1 MLWQNSALI
10 ASFASTHFKE
20 GYMGIFSSI
29 SNAIFGDD
37 EEEKKAAEAAPAA
50 AAAAPERAAI
60 SADDV
65 AARIGS
71 IPGADKLNWQ
81 TSIVD
86 LMKLVRID
94 PSYENRKALAIEMGN
109 TDYSGTA
116 EDNIALHKAV
126 LNQMAA
132 AGGIVPAH
140 LKD

>member
-1 MLWQNSALI
+1 
-10 ASFASTHFKE
+10 
-20 GYMGIFSSI
+20 MGIFSSI

-37 EEEKKAAEAAPAA
+37 EDEAKPAEKAPAAAPAA
-50 AAAAPERAAI
+50 APATPPKRAAI
-60 SADDV
+60 SAEDV
-65 AARIGS
+65 EARIAS
-71 IPGADKLNWQ
+71 IPGSDKLNWQ

-126 LNQMAA
+126 LAQMAA

>member
-1 MLWQNSALI
+1 
-10 ASFASTHFKE
+10 
-20 GYMGIFSSI
+20 MGIFSSI
-29 SNAIFGDD
+29 SNAIFGSD
-37 EEEKKAAEAAPAA
+37 EEDKPAE
-50 AAAAPERAAI
+50 AAAAPAEKPARAAI

-71 IPGADKLNWQ
+71 IPGAEDLNWQ

-126 LNQMAA
+126 LDQMAA
-132 AGGIVPAH
+132 AGGIVPDH

>member
-1 MLWQNSALI
+1 
-10 ASFASTHFKE
+10 
-20 GYMGIFSSI
+20 MGIFSSI

-37 EEEKKAAEAAPAA
+37 EEETKAAEPAPAA
-50 AAAAPERAAI
+50 PAAPERAAI

-81 TSIVD
+81 TLIVD

-94 PSYENRKALAIEMGN
+94 PSYENRKSLAVEMGN

-116 EDNIALHKAV
+116 EDNIALHKAM
-126 LNQMAA
+126 LDQMAA
-132 AGGIVPAH
+132 AGGIVPDH
-140 LKD
+140 LKG

>member
-1 MLWQNSALI
+1 
-10 ASFASTHFKE
+10 
-20 GYMGIFSSI
+20 MGIFSSI

-37 EEEKKAAEAAPAA
+37 EEETKAAEAAPAA
-50 AAAAPERAAI
+50 AAPATPPKRAAI
-60 SADDV
+60 TAADV
-65 AARIGS
+65 EARIAS
-71 IPGADKLNWQ
+71 IPGSDKLNWQ

-94 PSYENRKALAIEMGN
+94 PSYANRKALAVEMGN

-126 LNQMAA
+126 LDQMAA

>member
-1 MLWQNSALI
+1 
-10 ASFASTHFKE
+10 
-20 GYMGIFSSI
+20 MGIFSSI
-29 SNAIFGDD
+29 SNAIFGSDD
-37 EEEKKAAEAAPAA
+37 DDKQEAE
-50 AAAAPERAAI
+50 AAAAPAEKPARAAI

-71 IPGADKLNWQ
+71 IPGAEDLNWQ

-109 TDYSGTA
+109 TDYSGSA

-126 LNQMAA
+126 LDQMAA